1 MCEIF
6 AVSASKTLH
15 LNPYLD
21 EFFLHSIEHPNGWGI
36 AMLDGH
42 NVSIEK
48 EPVMAMRS
56 RYLKE
61 RMRAAIYAKTC
72 IAHIRYATIGKE
84 DYNNCHPFTGVD
96 NSGRR
101 WTLAHNG
108 TIFNYP
114 PLESYSSKQVGETD
128 SERILLYLLDC
139 VNGFQNAV
147 GHALGPQERLSL
159 VDSYIVNLAPDNKLN
174 LVIYDGELLYVH
186 TNYPSSLFCLNKD
199 GALFFA
205 TEPLSKENWEQLPM
219 TQLLVYR
226 EGECVY
232 QGTEHRQVYVEDAEN
247 VRLLYLAYSGL

>member
-6 AVSASKTLH
+6 AASSPKAIH
-15 LNPYLD
+15 LNSYLD
-21 EFFLHSIEHPNGWGI
+21 EFFLHSMEHPNGWGL
-36 AMLDGH
+36 ALLDGH

-48 EPVMAMRS
+48 EPVTAIRS
-56 RYLKE
+56 KYLKE
-61 RMRAAIYAKTC
+61 RMRSSIDVKAC
-72 IAHIRYATIGKE
+72 IAHIRYATIGRE
-84 DYNNCHPFTGVD
+84 AYNNCHPFTGVD
-96 NSGRR
+96 SSGRR

-114 PLESYSSKQVGETD
+114 PLERYSALQTGETD
-128 SERILLYLLDC
+128 SERILLYLIDC

-147 GHALGPQERLSL
+147 GHALSAQERISL

-186 TNYPSSLFCLNKD
+186 TNYPSSLFCLQKD
-199 GALFFA
+199 DAAYFS

-219 TQLLVYR
+219 TRLLVYQDGR
-226 EGECVY
+226 CIY
-232 QGTEHRQVYVEDAEN
+232 QGTDHRQVYVEDAEN